1 MNGLWCAVDEFLTDQ
16 ALSKPR
22 VERLSSQ
29 QCGVLSLAVAS
40 AINAST
46 ASLEASPRLDFGV
59 SPNCASRL

>member
-1 MNGLWCAVDEFLTDQ
+1 VNGLWCAVDEFLTDQ

-40 AINAST
+40 ASPASP
-46 ASLEASPRLDFGV
+46 APSPRLDFGV
-59 SPNCASRL
+59 SPNCASRLRE